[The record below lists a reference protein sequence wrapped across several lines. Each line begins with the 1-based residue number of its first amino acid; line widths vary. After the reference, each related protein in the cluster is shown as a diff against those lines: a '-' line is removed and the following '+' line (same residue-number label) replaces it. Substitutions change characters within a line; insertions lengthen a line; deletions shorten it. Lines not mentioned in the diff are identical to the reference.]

1 MHLSAPINRYMQT
14 MASNGRILQDIKTG
28 SQKLYTHT
36 HSITIIGNIVHEP
49 WSRYYRTNTYVFMK
63 VTAYMARGVQTIC

>member
-1 MHLSAPINRYMQT
+1 MEESC
-14 MASNGRILQDIKTG
+14 KT
-28 SQKLYTHT
+28 SKLGVRNCTHT